1 MPDYCTAYTT
11 NAYTDLKSIKPV
23 YVGVPERGGYW
34 VDPAQYQ
41 QPWPNTTLALRAEDA
56 QRNSWWGN

>member
-1 MPDYCTAYTT
+1 
-11 NAYTDLKSIKPV
+11 
-23 YVGVPERGGYW
+23 VPERGGYW

-41 QPWPNTTLALRAEDA
+41 QALAEYNARIAAEDA